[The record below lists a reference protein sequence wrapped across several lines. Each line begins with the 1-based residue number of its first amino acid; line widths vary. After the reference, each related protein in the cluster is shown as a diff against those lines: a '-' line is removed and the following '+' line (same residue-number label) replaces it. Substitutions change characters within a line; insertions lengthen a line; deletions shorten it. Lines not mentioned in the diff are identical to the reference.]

1 MYGPAP
7 WSGWS
12 RALRHAQTRY
22 QHRDIIRSP
31 LGIRGTD
38 EGATARLFVSLLGQ
52 YGFNTR
58 VADVGRQ
65 PIRTQQQA
73 ISVLKGVGADIGLY
87 GMILSKRLQNDMS
100 VRVGCHFLL
109 AQQARFCK

>member
-1 MYGPAP
+1 MV
-7 WSGWS
+7 

-58 VADVGRQ
+58 VADIGRAH
-65 PIRTQQQA
+65 PYTAASDLRA
-73 ISVLKGVGADIGLY
+73 E
-87 GMILSKRLQNDMS
+87 RDMS
-100 VRVGCHFLL
+100 GYRAVRDDPV
-109 AQQARFCK
+109 QAPAK